1 MDGEIVLAI
10 KEDGNHRVDG
20 YGEEEIV
27 RGDKGGGQLAFGQVE
42 H

>member
-1 MDGEIVLAI
+1 MDGEVVLAI

-20 YGEEEIV
+20 HGEEEKV
-27 RGDKGGGQLAFGQVE
+27 GGDKGGGHLAIGQVE

>member
-10 KEDGNHRVDG
+10 KEDGDHRVDAH
-20 YGEEEIV
+20 GEEKIV
-27 RGDKGGGQLAFGQVE
+27 RGDKGGGQLATGQVE